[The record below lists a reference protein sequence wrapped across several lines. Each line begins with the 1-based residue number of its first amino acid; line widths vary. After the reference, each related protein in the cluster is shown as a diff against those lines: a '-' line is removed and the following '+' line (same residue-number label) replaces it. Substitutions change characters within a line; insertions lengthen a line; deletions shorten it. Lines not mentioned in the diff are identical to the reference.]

1 MKTTT
6 KRGVVGRIVDDW
18 RALLALPDDA
28 RVRAWG
34 WEDRAGRVKESMRLR
49 LHWKISGQCPWY
61 GYGRKW
67 TDEYQVDQMRDCD
80 AVRRKLQQRV
90 RLYQLATPE
99 LRRRYAHLLDDRN
112 EV

>member
-1 MKTTT
+1 MNT
-6 KRGVVGRIVDDW
+6 KRRGAAGRIVDDW

-34 WEDRAGRVKESMRLR
+34 WDDHAGRVKASMRER
-49 LHWKISGQCPWY
+49 LHWKISSQCPWY

-67 TDEYQVDQMRDCD
+67 TERYQADLVRDCD
-80 AVRRKLQQRV
+80 AIRRKVQQRV

-99 LRRRYAHLLDDRN
+99 LRRRYAHLLDDPR